1 MNYKLIVLQ
10 LFLALSHFIVFGQ
23 NDSRKKNVFEQQA
36 VNNYQVRYI
45 QTKKSIQTLKSLLS
59 TAKNSDEKIIAS
71 ALLTLCFIKEK
82 DIKSANHFIQIAKKE
97 LPATTNKASLGY
109 YHFALFR
116 YKYYI
121 DQDGFLT
128 DLMHAYTDFEK
139 TNNHYFACLA
149 ACSVFNLSANPAFNF
164 LKKAQQHAAQ
174 INNPDCTLEVALC
187 QSSYYK
193 EKYNKQPSDVLK
205 SKAIQAF
212 EQCIAYQNEASV
224 YNQFNV
230 AVAFLNYANFLVGI
244 NEQSAKALHLLD
256 VSLKIAKKHTIMS
269 VYRNSYGIKGL
280 LLMNQGK
287 LAAAEQHF
295 QTGLAQLKA
304 MPYNDPAVA
313 KMFNENLKQIAAL
326 QKNYVAYY
334 QYDKNYQDA
343 ASKNDVLELEES
355 VQNAIAKYELNNKEK
370 TIRLLTEQNKLK
382 NWLLISVGG
391 LVLLIASVF
400 FFFLQS
406 VRIKQKLI
414 QQKKQETQKE
424 LMSSILHLE
433 RKNEILSTLK
443 TTLMQQ
449 NRETPATIPSQIF
462 KTIDIGLSTD
472 DDYEKFQADFS
483 KIYPEFFVR
492 LQQKAAN
499 SLTQLDLKYCG
510 FILMKLSNKEIA
522 SQMNVEPKSIRMARY
537 RIKQKL
543 QLSKDEDLD
552 VFIQNAAE

>member
-1 MNYKLIVLQ
+1 M
-10 LFLALSHFIVFGQ
+10 
-23 NDSRKKNVFEQQA
+23 
-36 VNNYQVRYI
+36 
-45 QTKKSIQTLKSLLS
+45 
-59 TAKNSDEKIIAS
+59 
-71 ALLTLCFIKEK
+71 
-82 DIKSANHFIQIAKKE
+82 
-97 LPATTNKASLGY
+97 
-109 YHFALFR
+109 
-116 YKYYI
+116 
-121 DQDGFLT
+121 
-128 DLMHAYTDFEK
+128 
-139 TNNHYFACLA
+139 
-149 ACSVFNLSANPAFNF
+149 
-164 LKKAQQHAAQ
+164 
-174 INNPDCTLEVALC
+174 
-187 QSSYYK
+187 
-193 EKYNKQPSDVLK
+193 
-205 SKAIQAF
+205 
-212 EQCIAYQNEASV
+212 
-224 YNQFNV
+224 
-230 AVAFLNYANFLVGI
+230 
-244 NEQSAKALHLLD
+244 
-256 VSLKIAKKHTIMS
+256 
-269 VYRNSYGIKGL
+269 
-280 LLMNQGK
+280 
-287 LAAAEQHF
+287 
-295 QTGLAQLKA
+295 
-304 MPYNDPAVA
+304 
-313 KMFNENLKQIAAL
+313 
-326 QKNYVAYY
+326 
-334 QYDKNYQDA
+334 
-343 ASKNDVLELEES
+343 
-355 VQNAIAKYELNNKEK
+355 QNAIAKYELNNKEK